1 MCIVVSVEIDRKHVL
16 LSWTDVV
23 ICSTPCKRK
32 WWSAWKHL
40 LHRFCWKKAA
50 GKAAFFHEPNLW
62 YSNCYLK
69 RISNYA
75 YLSRRLQIFSVW
87 NFFGRFLASFV
98 RILLRADVAQLVEHF
113 TRNEGVIGSSPTRS
127 FIIADNEPNGNWT
140 LVHFV
145 CLLFF
150 VPKLLYTFL
159 FFTSALYS

>member
-1 MCIVVSVEIDRKHVL
+1 MKEAYQRGEWWQKMSIKMHEDAGQFHNLCTFTLQTPHDPFIMTSHLIAIVVSVEIDRKHVL
-16 LSWTDVV
+16 LSRADVV

-75 YLSRRLQIFSVW
+75 YLSRRLQIIFVGI
-87 NFFGRFLASFV
+87 FFGWFFARFV
-98 RILLRADVAQLVEHF
+98 RILHRADVAQL
-113 TRNEGVIGSSPTRS
+113 
-127 FIIADNEPNGNWT
+127 
-140 LVHFV
+140 
-145 CLLFF
+145 
-150 VPKLLYTFL
+150 
-159 FFTSALYS
+159 